1 MSSIRDY
8 INLVTEKSLL
18 AEADAAVWTPTPD
31 QAKWIGGANQQDPYI
46 LSRMPGDKPP
56 VTHFTDPKDQALA
69 KQLGFPAA
77 PDSQNPTDPSSA
89 AAVNGSDLQSDQAT
103 AAAAAADPTN
113 PSSANAVNGSDLQSD
128 QATAA
133 AAAADPTGQAATPAN
148 RDSMPFS
155 AAFADARKKGEA
167 TFKWKGKDYTTQMA
181 AKPAQGATPAA
192 PGTDASGRKTAAT
205 DPRVVGNSTQSATPA
220 ATVPATTTSTSR
232 ATPSDTTGLGK
243 KGPTVAAAQGK
254 DPSNPLNQ
262 PVFRPGASPAPGTA
276 AAARRAPAETPAPG
290 TAAAVR
296 SGQAATPAANP
307 NVAKLQAE
315 IDRFTQKN
323 NMSYQANKDYVA
335 KLQAQLGKPAATPA
349 APVTQG
355 ATNASRQDMEESSKY
370 DEVERLV
377 SLIHY
382 R

>member
-133 AAAADPTGQAATPAN
+133 AAAAPTGQAATPAN

-205 DPRVVGNSTQSATPA
+205 DPRVVGNSTQGATPA

-276 AAARRAPAETPAPG
+276 AA
-290 TAAAVR
+290 VR
-296 SGQAATPAANP
+296 SGQAAPAGNP
-307 NVAKLQAE
+307 NAAKIQAE